1 MLGRH
6 SNTVTWVTYSPD
18 GKRLASASRDGTVRL
33 WDLAT
38 AGVRVLRVDGQAR
51 VVMFSPDGTVLAAAG
66 NDKAVRLWAMA
77 GVPALPSD
85 VAAMEKWIEGA
96 TTAVIGEAT
105 EVATP
110 RSSK

>member
-1 MLGRH
+1 MLSGECFD
-6 SNTVTWVTYSPD
+6 S
-18 GKRLASASRDGTVRL
+18 LCIL
-33 WDLAT
+33 WNIPRN
-38 AGVRVLRVDGQAR
+38 VQRNSM
-51 VVMFSPDGTVLAAAG
+51 MFSPDGTVLAAAG